1 MSIVF
6 ENVGGAHESRC
17 LMVVDRV
24 EVSYCEGWDSRT
36 RAAAGPLSLTLAAE
50 RHQAGE
56 QYAVLLAAAGR
67 PLALIEVALGELH
80 CGLRFLGEQLRRL
93 FEIDCRLLADGRLF
107 MLEQRKD
114 PFHDPEMF
122 KLHLREWAR
131 VISALPDGR
140 VQDSRI
146 HADGHLRY
154 GWHPADTEGY
164 WVDAPAFGGWGQ
176 FIRAFPEAL
185 DAAGLEIPETVILD
199 DVSDPHGTGLPADER
214 PWQPPRP
221 LAPDPAHLARLF
233 TPGTRL
239 TYDITGGLFVL
250 DTDEKIKRVIIEVV
264 DAGTLRMPSGRLVAK
279 DPAWID
285 DRDQPFTV
293 TVPPGEYPVRLSV
306 VRFADNQEHKR
317 VAAVK
322 LVIRDEPAQSWEMA
336 LLPGQ
341 DPRTLADTAFY
352 GFGVDAGMGCFYD
365 ASATAAFARLD
376 RGNVLGHAITAP
388 MSDLESG
395 TNLIAYHSGWG
406 DGAYPTWIGR
416 AAGGDVVCFVAD
428 MLLMPDNAAP
438 EAG

>member
-1 MSIVF
+1 MI
-6 ENVGGAHESRC
+6 
-17 LMVVDRV
+17 VDRV
-24 EVSYCEGWDSRT
+24 DVSYCEGWDSRA
-36 RAAAGPLSLTLAAE
+36 RAAVGPLSLALAAE

-80 CGLRFLGEQLRRL
+80 CGLRFVDEQLRRL
-93 FEIDCRLLADGRLF
+93 FEIDGRLLAGGRLF
-107 MLEQRKD
+107 ILEQRKD
-114 PFHDPEMF
+114 PFNDPELVR
-122 KLHLREWAR
+122 LHEREWAR
-131 VISALPDGR
+131 VITASPDGLVR
-140 VQDSRI
+140 DSEIR
-146 HADGHLRY
+146 ADGSLRE
-154 GWHPADTEGY
+154 GWVPADTEGY
-164 WVDAPAFGGWGQ
+164 WVGAPAFGGWGQ

-185 DAAGLEIPETVILD
+185 AAAELEIPETATLD
-199 DVSDPHGTGLPADER
+199 DASGPHGTDLPADQR

-239 TYDITGGLFVL
+239 TYDITGGLFVR
-250 DTDEKIKRVIIEVV
+250 DTDEKIKKVIIEVM
-264 DAGTLRMPSGRLVAK
+264 DAGTLRMPSGRLVAT
-279 DPAWID
+279 DPAWIG

-293 TVPPGEYPVRLSV
+293 TVPPGQYPVRLSV
-306 VRFADNQEHKR
+306 VRFADNPEHKR

-322 LVIRDEPAQSWEMA
+322 LVIRDGPAQSWEMA

-341 DPRTLADTAFY
+341 DPRTLTDTAFY

-376 RGNVLGHAITAP
+376 RRNVLGDAITAP
-388 MSDLESG
+388 ISDLESG

-416 AAGGDVVCFVAD
+416 AADGDVVCFVAD
-428 MLLMPDNAAP
+428 MLLLPGNAAP

>member
-6 ENVGGAHESRC
+6 ENVGGAHGSRW

-36 RAAAGPLSLTLAAE
+36 RPATGPLSQTLAAE

-80 CGLRFLGEQLRRL
+80 CGLRFLDEQLRCL
-93 FEIDCRLLADGRLF
+93 FEIDCRLLAGGRLF
-107 MLEQRKD
+107 VLEQRKD
-114 PFHDPEMF
+114 PFQDPEMF
-122 KLHLREWAR
+122 KLHDREWAR
-131 VISALPDGR
+131 VITASPDGR
-140 VQDSRI
+140 VRNSEIR
-146 HADGHLRY
+146 ADGSLRH
-154 GWHPADTEGY
+154 GWVPADTEGY
-164 WVDAPAFGGWGQ
+164 WLDAPAFGGWGP
-176 FIRAFPEAL
+176 FIRAFPQAL
-185 DAAGLEIPETVILD
+185 DAAGLEIPQTVILD

-239 TYDITGGLFVL
+239 TYDITGGLFVR
-250 DTDEKIKRVIIEVV
+250 DTDEKIKKVIIEVM

-279 DPAWID
+279 DPAWIK

-293 TVPPGEYPVRLSV
+293 TVAPGEYPVRLSV

-317 VAAVK
+317 VAAAK